1 MAGHLGVL
9 PRCFTAKQLSA
20 CQALTQGDFLSDDD
34 SEYFADLVG
43 VDGPFAAITFAAFNH
58 VE

>member
-1 MAGHLGVL
+1 LAANEASAGV
-9 PRCFTAKQLSA
+9 PINDEKR
-20 CQALTQGDFLSDDD
+20 
-34 SEYFADLVG
+34 FANLVG